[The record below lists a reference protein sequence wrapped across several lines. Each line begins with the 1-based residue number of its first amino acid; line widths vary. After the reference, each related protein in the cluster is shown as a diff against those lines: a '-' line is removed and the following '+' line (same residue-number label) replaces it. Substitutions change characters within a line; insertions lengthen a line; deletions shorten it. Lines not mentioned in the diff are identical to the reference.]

1 MELREINKL
10 CNDLGNK
17 IAKIKKY
24 QEEGLI
30 PEEGSPYLIDY
41 PEVFFSVISV
51 GTAQAKAPEVEKF
64 VARKLGYTKI
74 SPSLNRGDFKTSD
87 DKYIELKN
95 SFSNK
100 DECLNLRQLR
110 LWQKIDYYL
119 CMYINETD
127 LSKSIVMLLS
137 HEQMEKEVA
146 EHGSA
151 THGTSTSNANN
162 KNIEYSIT
170 LSVNGSPIKSWIEK
184 YSNEELKAKIV
195 GG

>member
-1 MELREINKL
+1 MELKEINKL
-10 CNDLGNK
+10 CDELGDK

-30 PEEGSPYLIDY
+30 PEEGSPYLIDR
-41 PEVFFSVISV
+41 PEVFFSAISV

-100 DECLNLRQLR
+100 DECLNLRQIR

>member
-30 PEEGSPYLIDY
+30 PEEGSPYLIDR
-41 PEVFFSVISV
+41 PEVFFSAISV

-64 VARKLGYTKI
+64 IARKLGYIKI

-100 DECLNLRQLR
+100 DECLNLRQIR

-170 LSVNGSPIKSWIEK
+170 LSVNGSPMKSWIEK